1 MNEIPINQIIV
12 GDALDILKTLPE
24 NSVDSICCD
33 PPAGINF
40 MGKEWDGSKG
50 GRIQW
55 VAWLSDVMTEALR
68 CLKPGGHA
76 FVWALPKTSHWT
88 ACALE
93 DAGFEIREKCYHI
106 FSTGFPKSYNIAKGI
121 EGILTRGS
129 ANWTD
134 WKHLPG
140 ERQEGEN
147 VAYGMT
153 RTNAE
158 TGNRPR
164 TYVSTG
170 AFELDPSTP
179 EAQQWN
185 GWGTALK
192 PAVEEWILCRKPL
205 AEPSVASNVLEWNTG
220 GINIDGCRIGTAADM
235 NPRDFDD
242 SKRTAPKFSGIL
254 NSGKEGNYRASSGA
268 VPDGRWPAHLL
279 ISHAEGCQSGACVSG
294 CPALEL
300 DEQSGIQ
307 SASYRNNP
315 RISYDSQNAM
325 YGKYKDRLREEV
337 GYKDEGGASRY
348 FTQFYYAPKASKS
361 ERNLGCEG
369 LPEQRVARMGH
380 GNDEPDERTQS
391 FISQPQAN
399 IHPTVKN
406 QSLMKWL
413 VRLITPPNGIVLDCF
428 AGSGST
434 GVAAITE
441 GFRFI
446 GIEIDPEYTAIAKAR
461 LNHAISEAKAE
472 AAKEKQLPLFD
483 VPATPKPAKPTMLN
497 LWQPN
502 ELAS

>member
-1 MNEIPINQIIV
+1 MRAMETNVIV
-12 GDALDILKTLPE
+12 CGDALQVLRTLPA
-24 NSVDSICCD
+24 NSIDSLVTD
-33 PPAGINF
+33 PPAGISF
-40 MGKEWDGSKG
+40 MGKDWDGAKG
-50 GRIQW
+50 GRDAWIS
-55 VAWLSDVMTEALR
+55 WLSDIMREALR

-76 FVWALPKTSHWT
+76 LVWALPRTSHWT

-93 DAGFEIREKCYHI
+93 DAGFELRDKLYHL
-106 FSTGFPKSYNIAKGI
+106 FASGFPKSYNVAKGI

-170 AFELDPSTP
+170 AFELEPTTE
-179 EAQQWN
+179 EAQKWD

-205 AEPSVASNVLEWNTG
+205 AESSVASNVLEWSTG
-220 GINIDGCRIGTAADM
+220 GINIDACRIGTAADM

-254 NSGKEGNYRASSGA
+254 NSGKEGNYRARTGA

-279 ISHAEGCQSGACVSG
+279 ISHAEDCQPGVCVPG

-300 DEQSGIQ
+300 DEQSGIRKSGGPGVIRQ
-307 SASYRNNP
+307 GV
-315 RISYDSQNAM
+315 NAGAA
-325 YGKYKDRLREEV
+325 YGVESRQPGTPLTVY
-337 GYKDEGGASRY
+337 GDEGGASRF
-348 FTQFYYAPKASKS
+348 FTQFYYAPKASKT
-361 ERNLGCEG
+361 ERNLGCEH
-369 LPEQRVARMGH
+369 LPAKQTFDKNTSQQIAHINHETGETTY
-380 GNDEPDERTQS
+380 NDY
-391 FISQPQAN
+391 QPSAN
-399 IHPTVKN
+399 QNHHPTVKN
-406 QSLMKWL
+406 QQLMRWL
-413 VRLITPPNGIVLDCF
+413 CKLITPPGGIVLDCF

-434 GVAAITE
+434 GVAALAE
-441 GFRFI
+441 DFQFI
-446 GIEIDPEYTAIAKAR
+446 GIELSPDYAAIATAR
-461 LNHAISEAKAE
+461 LNHAIAE
-472 AAKEKQLPLFD
+472 AAKPKQMD
-483 VPATPKPAKPTMLN
+483 I
-497 LWQPN
+497 WS
-502 ELAS
+502 EAS